1 MFSIILK
8 LKCAVMIYQRNMQRT
23 IFNCFFFSPVGPFL
37 NILTH
42 FSFLNSFTLDIL
54 EFGAFS
60 SVSYLLLKQFEN
72 FSGSIVLL
80 YY

>member
-1 MFSIILK
+1 MCSYDIPKEYAADNFQL
-8 LKCAVMIYQRNMQRT
+8 L
-23 IFNCFFFSPVGPFL
+23 FFFSPVGPFL

-54 EFGAFS
+54 KFGTFS

-72 FSGSIVLL
+72 FSSSIVLL